1 MSHDPYKALY
11 IHIPFCKKRCD
22 YCDFATDA
30 VEKDSHI
37 IRNYIDDLIFQIRDR
52 SAEGELEE
60 IETIYIGGGTP
71 THIGHDKLC
80 ELIYLIST
88 TVDLRGVSEFCIEAN
103 PESLTENI
111 VSDISS
117 LGINRISIGVQSFND
132 KYLKTLGRIHDS
144 QSAVNAIDCA
154 LKYIENVSIDLMCGL
169 PSQNLSDWTN
179 DVNTACNLGISHIS
193 IYPLTIEPKTKFWKL
208 MRRGKLKLPDED
220 MQADMMEIAQ
230 SILEEHDFHR
240 YEVAN
245 YAKCG
250 FESKHN
256 LAYWKSLPYL
266 GIGRSAATMTQNDSR
281 RMRIVD
287 GNVSDDLSRKEMEA
301 EDIMLLMRLK
311 SGVSDEKC
319 EIASKYLPNLMN
331 ALEDLQNKGLIK
343 DECNAYI
350 PTSKGWLCGNELYMK
365 ILSLGQEK
373 S

>member
-1 MSHDPYKALY
+1 MPHDPYKALY

-30 VEKDSHI
+30 VEKDSRV
-37 IRNYIDDLIFQIRDR
+37 IRNYIDDLIFQIRAK

-111 VSDISS
+111 VRDISS

-132 KYLKTLGRIHDS
+132 NYLKTLGRIHDS
-144 QSAVNAIDCA
+144 QSAFNAINCA

-169 PSQNLSDWTN
+169 SSQNLADLTN
-179 DVNTACNLGISHIS
+179 DVKTACSFGIKHIS
-193 IYPLTIEPKTKFWKL
+193 IYPLTIEPKTKFWK
-208 MRRGKLKLPDED
+208 MVRRGKLKIPNED
-220 MQADMMEIAQ
+220 LQADMMEIAQ
-230 SILEEHDFHR
+230 RILEEHDFHR

-319 EIASKYLPNLMN
+319 EVAREYLPNLMSV
-331 ALEDLQNKGLIK
+331 LEDLQNKGLIK
-343 DECNAYI
+343 HEDCAYM
-350 PTSKGWLCGNELYMK
+350 PTSKGWLCGNELYME
-365 ILSLGQEK
+365 ILSLGEEK